1 MIRIN
6 QLALEIGHGPDAIR
20 KKASR
25 LLKVPETAINNITII
40 RRSIDA
46 RKKDRILFSYIVD
59 VELKDEK

>member
-25 LLKVPETAINNITII
+25 LLKVPETAIKNITII
-40 RRSIDA
+40 R
-46 RKKDRILFSYIVD
+46 
-59 VELKDEK
+59 